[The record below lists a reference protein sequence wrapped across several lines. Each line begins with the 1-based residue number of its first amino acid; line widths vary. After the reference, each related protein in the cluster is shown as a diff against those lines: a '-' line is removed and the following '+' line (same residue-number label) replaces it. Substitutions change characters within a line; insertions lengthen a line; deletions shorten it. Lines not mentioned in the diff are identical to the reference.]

1 MSGKKKESKQK
12 EIKVESSSDEETN
25 SDVESFSS
33 KESNSKLGEQLNK
46 KKIASSMEAL
56 LPEVK
61 TSKER
66 SESSKKVESSSD
78 TKSCSTSSDESDN
91 KSDKKIKKETEK
103 KSNKDIKKNL
113 GQFYTTNYD
122 YILQN
127 MSIPID
133 VKNIIEPFAGKGD
146 LLKFIN
152 IKDYNVECYDIEP
165 KQDYIIKKDTLNN
178 PPDYKNKFILTN
190 PPYLAKNKCSDKT
203 IFNKYKTND
212 LYKCFFEEIIRNPSI
227 GGIVIVP
234 LNFLC
239 SIRKSD
245 INLRMK
251 FLNVYSIKNINIFE
265 EKVFK
270 DTSYTVCCFQFEIK
284 NDNVINA
291 YIYPSKNKF
300 ILFLNN
306 ENNYTIGG
314 EIYNLKE
321 NKDIIIER
329 LTKNN
334 INEKKYI
341 ANILLKCIDDS
352 SSNKICLSI
361 VSDKDIY
368 ADNTEKL
375 SARSYASFIIKP
387 KLSTNQQ
394 KKVVKLFNR
403 YMEDKRKKYNSLFLT
418 NYRESNTISRKRI
431 SFGLAIKIINYF
443 VNEVL
448 NQS

>member
-1 MSGKKKESKQK
+1 MSEKKIVLKQK
-12 EIKVESSSDEETN
+12 EVESSSDEETK
-25 SDVESFSS
+25 S
-33 KESNSKLGEQLNK
+33 K
-46 KKIASSMEAL
+46 
-56 LPEVK
+56 
-61 TSKER
+61 
-66 SESSKKVESSSD
+66 D
-78 TKSCSTSSDESDN
+78 STSSDKESN
-91 KSDKKIKKETEK
+91 IELSEE
-103 KSNKDIKKNL
+103 SNKNIKKNL

-127 MSIPID
+127 MSIPMD

-146 LLKFIN
+146 ILNFIN

-165 KQDYIIKKDTLNN
+165 KQDYIIKRDTLNN

-190 PPYLAKNKCSDKT
+190 PPYLARNKCSDKT

-245 INLRMK
+245 INLRMN
-251 FLNVYSIKNINIFE
+251 FLNVYLIKNINIFE

-284 NDNVINA
+284 NGNNNGNNVINA
-291 YIYPSKNKF
+291 CIYPSKNK
-300 ILFLNN
+300 INLFLNN

-321 NKDIIIER
+321 KKDIIIER

-334 INEKKYI
+334 IDEKKNI
-341 ANILLKCIDDS
+341 TNILLKCIDGS
-352 SSNKICLSI
+352 TSNKICLFI

-368 ADNTEKL
+368 VDNTENL

-387 KLSTNQQ
+387 NLSTDQQ
-394 KKVVKLFNR
+394 TKIVKLFNK
-403 YMEDKRKKYNSLFLT
+403 YMENKRKKYSSLFLT
-418 NYRESNTISRKRI
+418 NYRESNTIARKRI
-431 SFGLAIKIINYF
+431 SFGLAIKIINYC
-443 VNEVL
+443 VNDVL
-448 NQS
+448 N